1 MDDDIDALVD
11 DLQKAIMMATMV
23 VATTGDATAT
33 KLLQHLQAMLEACY
47 DNDPEI
53 TPTGE

>member
-23 VATTGDATAT
+23 AAATPSDTAT
-33 KLLQHLQAMLEACY
+33 KLLHHLNAMLEACY